1 MFAEALIVTEEIYD
15 VRESHNCPRTFAPY
29 FTTIMSILKVNNIRM
44 EDFVKILDNRSEED
58 EGTLGRIRGSGSL
71 FQKDMYLN
79 VRNPLCADACQG
91 KIMAALNSRR
101 DYFSVKS
108 QVPASIIFF
117 ESVAK
122 TILISFEN

>member
-1 MFAEALIVTEEIYD
+1 MF
-15 VRESHNCPRTFAPY
+15 
-29 FTTIMSILKVNNIRM
+29 ILKVNNIRM

-58 EGTLGRIRGSGSL
+58 WPETLGRIRGSGSL
-71 FQKDMYLN
+71 FQTDMYLN

-108 QVPASIIFF
+108 QV
-117 ESVAK
+117 
-122 TILISFEN
+122 TCDY